1 MFRMKKPSQNFG
13 FGLPDG
19 IQRYA
24 EWRGLFIE
32 KGNKFIPLFGLDF
45 FYIPNYIFLVFIYIV
60 D

>member
-19 IQRYA
+19 VQRYA
-24 EWRGLFIE
+24 ERRGLFIE

-45 FYIPNYIFLVFIYIV
+45 FLHPKLHFLVFIYIV